1 MSGDAAKDEEELTTA
16 DDATED
22 EGVANG
28 IELDS
33 ASDDLSDDASEDD
46 YELWQLESWL
56 KEAREEDAAQ
66 DYFASFYS
74 Y

>member
-1 MSGDAAKDEEELTTA
+1 MSNMLSNIPNPLDDPTFTEIFEACQARGIIEDDAA
-16 DDATED
+16 
-22 EGVANG
+22 
-28 IELDS
+28 
-33 ASDDLSDDASEDD
+33 EDD

-66 DYFASFYS
+66 DHFASFYS